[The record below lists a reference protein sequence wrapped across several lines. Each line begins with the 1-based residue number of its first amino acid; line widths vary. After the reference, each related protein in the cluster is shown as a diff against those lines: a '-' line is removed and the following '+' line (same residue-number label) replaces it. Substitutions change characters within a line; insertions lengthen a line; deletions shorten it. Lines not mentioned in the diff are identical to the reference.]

1 MASCA
6 AARRRTFD
14 PTFARPQRRF
24 GTSLPAEM
32 TDASRAA
39 RPQSASITQM
49 TEYVLPQHTNALGGV
64 FGGQIMAWIDLCA
77 AICAQRHSGRMA
89 VTAFVDD
96 LKFEQPVRVG
106 EVVRLEAR
114 ITATFRTSME
124 IEVVVEGEDATTGRR
139 WPCVTA
145 RLTFV
150 AIDESRH
157 PTPIPSPAPRHR
169 GGKGIAGRGG
179 GAAGLT
185 AGDARLTPKRSCPAP
200 PSLFHGRASWYGGA
214 PP

>member
-1 MASCA
+1 
-6 AARRRTFD
+6 
-14 PTFARPQRRF
+14 
-24 GTSLPAEM
+24 
-32 TDASRAA
+32 
-39 RPQSASITQM
+39 M

-64 FGGQIMAWIDLCA
+64 FGGQIMGWVDLCA

-114 ITATFRTSME
+114 VTAAFRTSME
-124 IEVVVEGEDATTGRR
+124 IEVVVQGEQAKTGRR

-150 AIDESRH
+150 AIDANGK
-157 PTPIPSPAPRHR
+157 PAPVPPLLLDTDAVR
-169 GGKGIAGRGG
+169 ASQ
-179 GAAGLT
+179 T
-185 AGDARLTPKRSCPAP
+185 AGEERRAKRLT
-200 PSLFHGRASWYGGA
+200 RA
-214 PP
+214 